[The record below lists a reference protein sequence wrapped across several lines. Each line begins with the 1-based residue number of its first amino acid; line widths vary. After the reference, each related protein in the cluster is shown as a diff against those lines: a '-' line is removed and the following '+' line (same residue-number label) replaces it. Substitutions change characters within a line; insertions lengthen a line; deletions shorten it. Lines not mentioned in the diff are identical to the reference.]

1 MMITDGAAGDAAG
14 PSVAVR
20 GSEVKRSFRDEA
32 LAEFDMLYR
41 IAVQLTSDR
50 PSAKRLLEKT
60 ILTAY
65 RSWEDRPDEL
75 EPRVWIAQVL
85 VREHRCLFDVD
96 EEAEEEQADRWA
108 RAATF
113 LNEAFMD
120 EHARAAV
127 MRNLRPAVVRRAI
140 GRLPQSA
147 RRVLALSD
155 IAGFSYSQLASVL
168 DSTVCEVKKRLHA
181 ARDLVKW
188 ILATDMKQV

>member
-1 MMITDGAAGDAAG
+1 MAHDAAI
-14 PSVAVR
+14 R
-20 GSEVKRSFRDEA
+20 GSEVKRSFRAEA

-41 IAVQLTSDR
+41 IALQLTCDR
-50 PSAKRLLEKT
+50 PSAKRLLQKT

-85 VREHRCLFDVD
+85 VREHRRLFDVD
-96 EEAEEEQADRWA
+96 AEAEEERADRWA

-155 IAGFSYSQLASVL
+155 IAGFSYSQLASIL
-168 DSTVCEVKKRLHA
+168 DSTVFEVKKRLYA